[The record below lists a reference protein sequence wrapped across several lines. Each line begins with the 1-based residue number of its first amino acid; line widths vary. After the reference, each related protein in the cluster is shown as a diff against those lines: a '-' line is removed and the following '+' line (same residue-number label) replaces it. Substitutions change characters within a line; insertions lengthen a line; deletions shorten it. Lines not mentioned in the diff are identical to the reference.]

1 MFSPGLGSW
10 IRDEAETLPRPE
22 IEKLQTARLKAGI
35 ERIASTVPF
44 YRTKLKEAGIEPSG
58 IRSIADL
65 PRLPFTLKSD
75 LRDNYPLGLLA
86 VPCKDVVRIH
96 ASSGTTGKPT
106 VVAYTRKDLDLW
118 TDLMVRCYAS
128 AGVSPQDIVH
138 NAFGYGLFTGGLGL
152 HYGAERL
159 GATVVP
165 VSGGNTRRQ
174 LMLMRDLGSTVLCC
188 TPSYAL
194 LLAEAAAE
202 EGFDIRTGSL
212 RIGILGAEPWSE
224 PMREEI
230 ESRLGIAAFNVY
242 GLSEIIGPGV
252 SVECPFRK
260 GMHIFEDHFFPE
272 IIDPVSGLPLADGE
286 WGELVITCVTKE
298 ALPLLRYRT
307 RDRTRLARDKCPCG
321 RTSVRMDRVVG
332 RTDDMLI
339 VRGVN
344 VFPSQIETV
353 LLQVGAVEPHYQ
365 IVVDRSARHTD
376 ELDLLVEASLD
387 VYGDPSQMAM
397 LERRLSYEVQ
407 SALGINC
414 NVKLANPGEITRSE
428 GKAQRVVD
436 KRPAIT

>member
-1 MFSPGLGSW
+1 MFSPGIGSW
-10 IRDEAETLPRPE
+10 IRDHEEVLPRSE
-22 IEKLQTARLKAGI
+22 IEKLQTERLKAGI
-35 ERIASTVPF
+35 ERIAAAVPF
-44 YRTKLKEAGIEPSG
+44 YRAKLEEAGIQPSS

-86 VPCKDVVRIH
+86 VPGKDVVRIH

-106 VVAYTRKDLDLW
+106 VVAYTREDLDLW
-118 TDLMVRCYAS
+118 ADLMIRCYAC
-128 AGVSPQDIVH
+128 AGVGPDDIVH

-159 GATVVP
+159 GAAVIP

-174 LMLMRDLGSTVLCC
+174 LMLIRDLGSTVLCC

-202 EGFDIRTGSL
+202 EGLDLRASSL
-212 RIGILGAEPWSE
+212 RVGIFGAEPWSE
-224 PMREEI
+224 RMCEEI
-230 ESRLGIAAFNVY
+230 ESRLGVAAFNVY

-252 SVECPFRK
+252 SVECPFRN
-260 GMHIFEDHFFPE
+260 GMHVFEDHFFPE
-272 IIDPVSGLPLADGE
+272 VIDPASGQPLPDGD
-286 WGELVITCVTKE
+286 WGELVITCVTKK

-307 RDRTRLARDKCPCG
+307 RDRTRLMRDKCQCG
-321 RTSVRMDRVVG
+321 RTTVRMDRVVG
-332 RTDDMLI
+332 RTDDMLV

-353 LLQVGAVEPHYQ
+353 LLQVGDVEPHYQ
-365 IVVDRSARHTD
+365 IVVDRNAHHTD
-376 ELDLLVEASLD
+376 ELDLLVEARLD
-387 VYGDPSQMAM
+387 VYGDPSQMAL
-397 LERRLSYEVQ
+397 LEKRLSYEVQ
-407 SALGINC
+407 SALGITC
-414 NVKLANPGEITRSE
+414 NVRLANPGEITRSE